1 MKSKLLLLVALLF
14 VVGAVPAFAAPA
26 PTLEPLP
33 LGEMHN
39 ALAAEPAA
47 AAQVVTGHNVVLT
60 WAAPADAVATSTYD
74 LFRINAVCPVS
85 GLGGLTFT
93 KVNTTPI
100 TALTFTDA
108 TITVGNWC
116 YYMQQNQNGA
126 SSVPSNTAG
135 GQAKPNTV
143 TIQIVIN

>member
-14 VVGAVPAFAAPA
+14 LVGAVPAFAAPV

-33 LGEMHN
+33 LGEMHM
-39 ALAAEPAA
+39 AMA
-47 AAQVVTGHNVVLT
+47 AAQVVTGHNAVLT
-60 WAAPADAVATSTYD
+60 WSAPADAVAGTTYD
-74 LFRINAVCPVS
+74 MFRVNAVCPTS

-108 TITVGNWC
+108 SITVGNWC
-116 YYMQQNQNGA
+116 YYAQQNQNGA
-126 SSVPSNTAG
+126 TSAPSNTTG
-135 GQAKPNTV
+135 GQARPNTV